1 MERSLSPCSLRIRL
15 LQGKSAGC
23 GDFLCLGANS
33 LRLGAVLPCHRAREA
48 AHEKVGLPVLED
60 APEGDGVGEDLGRGK
75 HADGRRYAS
84 VGIAHRDPDAH
95 LTYVEREDP
104 H

>member
-1 MERSLSPCSLRIRL
+1 M
-15 LQGKSAGC
+15 
-23 GDFLCLGANS
+23 CLDANS
-33 LRLGAVLPCHRAREA
+33 LGLGAVLPRHRAREA

-60 APEGDGVGEDLGRGK
+60 APEGDGVGEDLCRGK
-75 HADGRRYAS
+75 HAYGRRYAS

-95 LTYVEREDP
+95 LTYVECENP